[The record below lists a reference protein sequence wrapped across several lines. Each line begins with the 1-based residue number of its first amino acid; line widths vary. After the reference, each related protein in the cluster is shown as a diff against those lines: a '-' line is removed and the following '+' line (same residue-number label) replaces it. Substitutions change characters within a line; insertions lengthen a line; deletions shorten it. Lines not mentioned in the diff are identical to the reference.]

1 MKIALLS
8 KVVCPLSQKLIE
20 YFEEQNFPV
29 HCVIIEKNYRLKFS
43 ESETNWKKARRK
55 FYLRKR
61 NYPSAKKRLKGCWEL
76 LPRQVRKFIY
86 IRIYHIPLVK
96 RISTRSYCEYN
107 HIPCFEVKRHSSDET
122 RKLFEE
128 IDIDYALMISSNWL
142 LKEPIISLPKPKIIN
157 AHPGWL
163 PKHRGMD
170 PIGWSLIENDPV
182 GITTHFIDAGIDSG
196 EILRF
201 YKADIESGDN
211 LPTIVKKVIGL
222 QPFVFYDTLKGLE
235 RNEIHPQKQETLYTL
250 HRPLTC
256 EELCNIEDQLALKC
270 NPHL

>member
-8 KVVCPLSQKLIE
+8 KVVCPLSQKVIE
-20 YFEEQNFPV
+20 YFEEQNIPV
-29 HCVIIEKNYRLKFS
+29 QCVIIEKNYRLKFS
-43 ESETNWKKARRK
+43 ESEISWKKARNTFHRK
-55 FYLRKR
+55 KR
-61 NYPSAKKRLKGCWEL
+61 NYPSFKWILKKCWYF
-76 LPRQVRKFIY
+76 LPRSVKKYIY
-86 IRIYHIPLVK
+86 IHIYNIPLMNE
-96 RISTRSYCEYN
+96 ISIRKYCETRN
-107 HIPCFEVKRHSSDET
+107 VQFFEVTRHSSVET
-122 RKLFEE
+122 KKLFEE
-128 IDIDYALMISSNWL
+128 MDIDYVLMISSNWL
-142 LKEPIISLPKPKIIN
+142 LKEPIISLPKPRIIN

-201 YKADIESGDN
+201 YKAGIESGDN
-211 LPTIVKKVIGL
+211 LQTIAKKVIGL

-235 RNEIHPQKQETLYTL
+235 RNEIHPQKQEKLYTL

-256 EELCNIEDQLALKC
+256 DELCNIEAQLALKC
-270 NPHL
+270 KSNS